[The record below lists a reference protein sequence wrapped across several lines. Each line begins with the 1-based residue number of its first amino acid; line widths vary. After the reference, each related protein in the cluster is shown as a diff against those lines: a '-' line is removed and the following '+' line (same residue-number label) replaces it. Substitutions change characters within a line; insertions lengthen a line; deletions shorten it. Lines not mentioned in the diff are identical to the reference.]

1 MSSLATVIAS
11 GGVAVIATDTVYGLC
26 CDAENPAAVERLLAL
41 KSRPHGKPAAVAF
54 ASPSAALAALP
65 ELGDRTRAALT
76 ALLPGPLTVL
86 LPNPAGRFPLAG
98 GELLGLRVFEPAA
111 AVERPLL
118 LTSANLAGEPDARAL
133 AEVSEFIREGADL
146 ALDGGELAGVASTV
160 VDLSA
165 YEARG
170 EWRIARAGAC
180 SAAILQRALLGSGK

>member
-41 KSRPHGKPAAVAF
+41 KRRPDGKPAALAF
-54 ASPSAALAALP
+54 ASTAAALAALP
-65 ELGDRTRAALT
+65 ELGDRTRSALT

-86 LPNPAGRFPLAG
+86 LPNPAARFPLAG
-98 GELLGLRVFEPAA
+98 GVLLGVRVFEPAP
-111 AVERPLL
+111 AVQRPLL

-133 AEVSEFIREGADL
+133 AEVSELIREGADL

-165 YEARG
+165 YEVRG
-170 EWRIARAGAC
+170 EWRIARAGPC
-180 SAAILQRALLGSGK
+180 SAAILERALLGSGK